1 MKKLISLL
9 ITLVIGFGLY
19 YLFLPPINL
28 SSFGFWL
35 FLFVLV
41 IIYGFVSLLLR
52 FDFKFVSLKLYWDII
67 GCIGFISLS
76 FICILLVNFVL
87 SPIFNSKAYKNRI
100 VIDDSV
106 SFTDDIALVDFNS
119 LPLLDKDSS
128 QKLGDRVMGQMPE
141 LVSQFYVSDIY
152 TQINYNNN
160 VIRVTP
166 LEYDGIIKYFS
177 NRKDGVKGYIS
188 VDSVSGEAKLIK
200 LDDGMKY
207 MPSAM
212 FSENLYRKLR
222 FDYPTK
228 IFGAESFE
236 IDEEGNPYWI
246 VPTIKYS
253 GVGLKRD
260 VSGVIILNPID
271 GSSKYYSVDSVPTW
285 VDNVYKADVI
295 LEQVNDWGKYINGF
309 WNSKFGQKN
318 VVATTQGYNYMAMND
333 DVYLYTGITSLAS
346 DESNIGF
353 ILTNMRTKETKY
365 YAVPGAEEYSAMASS
380 EGQVQQMGYVSTF
393 PLLINLNN
401 RPTYLMSLKDNAGLV
416 KMYSFVDV
424 VDYQKVVVTDSSLGI
439 REASRN
445 YLSKMG
451 FNDINLDKLNIKDI
465 TISSINSY
473 SVNGNSVFY
482 IMDTKEKK
490 YSVEIGINSDKL
502 PFLNVGDSITIGYA
516 KEEDVTKILEIKQ
529 LNLLYQYCNLK
540 RVTFVTLFSV

>member
-1 MKKLISLL
+1 MKKRLISLV
-9 ITLVIGFGLY
+9 ISLVLGFILY
-19 YLFLPPINL
+19 YLFLPAINL
-28 SSFGFWL
+28 SSFGFWMFM
-35 FLFVLV
+35 FLIVV
-41 IIYGFVSLLLR
+41 IYCLCNLLLSLD
-52 FDFKFVSLKLYWDII
+52 FVTGHIYKLIGDFKVLGFLCGFCII
-67 GCIGFISLS
+67 GIIV
-76 FICILLVNFVL
+76 VNFIL
-87 SPIFNSKAYKNRI
+87 SPLFNSKSYRNRI
-100 VIDDSV
+100 VVDNSTEFINDV
-106 SFTDDIALVDFNS
+106 ALVDFNS
-119 LPLLDKDSS
+119 LPLVDKDSS

-141 LVSQFYVSDIY
+141 LVSQFYVSDLY

-166 LEYDGIIKYFS
+166 LEYDGIVKYFS

-188 VDSVSGEAKLIK
+188 VDSVSGEAHLIK
-200 LDDGMKY
+200 LENGMKY

-212 FSENLYRKLR
+212 FNENLYRKLR

-246 VPTIKYS
+246 IPTIKYS

-260 VSGVIILNPID
+260 VSGVIIFNPVD
-271 GSSKYYSVDSVPTW
+271 GSSNYYDVSSVPVW

-295 LEQVNDWGKYINGF
+295 LEQVNDWGKYKNGF
-309 WNSKFGQKN
+309 WNSIFGQKN
-318 VVATTQGYNYMAMND
+318 VVATTEGYNYMAMDD
-333 DVYLYTGITSLAS
+333 DVYLYTGITSLAN

-353 ILTNMRTKETKY
+353 ILSNMRTKETKY
-365 YAVPGAEEYSAMASS
+365 YAVPGAEEFSAMSSS

-424 VDYQKVVVTDSSLGI
+424 VDYQKVVVSDASLGI

-445 YLSKMG
+445 YLSRIGVK
-451 FNDINLDKLNIKDI
+451 DVNLDKLIIKDI
-465 TISSINSY
+465 TIASINSY

-482 IMDTKEKK
+482 IIDTREKK
-490 YSVEIGINSDKL
+490 YSVNIDINSDVL
-502 PFLNVGDSITIGYA
+502 PFLSVGDTISVGYA
-516 KEEDVTKILEIKQ
+516 LEEDVIKVLEIK
-529 LNLLYQYCNLK
+529 
-540 RVTFVTLFSV
+540 

>member
-1 MKKLISLL
+1 MKRLISLF
-9 ITLVIGFGLY
+9 ITLIIGFILY
-19 YLFLPPINL
+19 YLFLPPVNL
-28 SSFGFWL
+28 SSFGFWS

-41 IIYGFVSLLLR
+41 IIYGFISLLLM
-52 FDFKFVSLKLYWDII
+52 FDFKFVSLKSYWDII
-67 GCIGFISLS
+67 GCVGFISLG

-106 SFTDDIALVDFNS
+106 SFTDDIDLVDFNS
-119 LPLLDKDSS
+119 LPLVDKDSS

-177 NRKDGVKGYIS
+177 NRKNGIKGYIS

-200 LDDGMKY
+200 LDKGMKY
-207 MPSAM
+207 MPSGM
-212 FSENLYRKLR
+212 FNENLYRKLR

-236 IDEEGNPYWI
+236 IDEDGNPYWI
-246 VPTIKYS
+246 IPTIKYS

-260 VSGVIILNPID
+260 VNGVIILNPID
-271 GSSKYYSVDSVPTW
+271 GSSTYYEVDSVPTW
-285 VDNVYKADVI
+285 VDNVFKADVI

-309 WNSKFGQKN
+309 WNSMFGQKN
-318 VVATTQGYNYMAMND
+318 VVATTQGYNYMVMND

-380 EGQVQQMGYVSTF
+380 EGQVQQMGYTSTF

-439 REASRN
+439 REASRA

-451 FNDINLDKLNIKDI
+451 FAGINLDKLNMKDI
-465 TISSINSY
+465 TISYINSY
-473 SVNGNSVFY
+473 SIDGNSVFY
-482 IMDTKEKK
+482 IMDTKENK
-490 YSVEIGINSDKL
+490 YCVEIGISNKL
-502 PFLNVGDSITIGYA
+502 PFLTVGDSITIGYA
-516 KEEDVTKILEIKQ
+516 KEEAITKILEVK
-529 LNLLYQYCNLK
+529 
-540 RVTFVTLFSV
+540 

>member
-1 MKKLISLL
+1 MKKLICLI
-9 ITLVIGFGLY
+9 ITLVLGFGLY
-19 YLFLPPINL
+19 YLFLPPINA
-28 SSFGFWL
+28 SSFGFWGFV
-35 FLFVLV
+35 FLLAIIYGVLSLLSNFDFDFKSIKPLWDVIGTFGFVLV
-41 IIYGFVSLLLR
+41 GFL
-52 FDFKFVSLKLYWDII
+52 
-67 GCIGFISLS
+67 CIVFI
-76 FICILLVNFVL
+76 NFCL
-87 SPIFNSKAYKNRI
+87 SPIFHSKAYKNRI
-100 VIDDSV
+100 VVDDSV

-152 TQINYNNN
+152 TQINYNND
-160 VIRVTP
+160 VVRVTP
-166 LEYDGIIKYFS
+166 LEYDGLIKYFS
-177 NRKDGVKGYIS
+177 NKKNGVKGYIS

-200 LDDGMKY
+200 LENGMKY
-207 MPSAM
+207 MPSAY
-212 FSENLYRKLR
+212 FSEDLYRKLR

-228 IFGAESFE
+228 IFGTESFE
-236 IDEEGNPYWI
+236 VDDEGNPYWV

-253 GVGLKRD
+253 GVGLRKD
-260 VSGVIILNPID
+260 VNGVIILNPID
-271 GSSKYYSVDSVPTW
+271 GSSKFYDVDSVPTW
-285 VDNVYKADVI
+285 VDNVYKADVV

-318 VVATTQGYNYMAMND
+318 VVATTKGYNYIAMND

-380 EGQVQQMGYVSTF
+380 EGQVQQMGYKSTF

-416 KMYSFVDV
+416 KMYAFVDV

-451 FNDINLDKLNIKDI
+451 FNDVNKDKLIMRDI
-465 TISSINSY
+465 VISSISSY
-473 SVNGNSVFY
+473 TVSGNSVFY
-482 IMDTKEKK
+482 IMDNKENK
-490 YSVEIGINSDKL
+490 YSVEIGISNKL
-502 PFLNVGDSITIGYA
+502 PFLHVGDKITIGIA
-516 KEEDVTKILEIKQ
+516 SEEEISKILEIK
-529 LNLLYQYCNLK
+529 
-540 RVTFVTLFSV
+540 

>member
-1 MKKLISLL
+1 MKKLICLI
-9 ITLVIGFGLY
+9 ITLILGFGLY
-19 YLFLPPINL
+19 YLFLPPVNV
-28 SSFGFWL
+28 SSFGFWG
-35 FLFVLV
+35 FLFILV
-41 IIYGFVSLLLR
+41 IVYAVLSLISNFD
-52 FDFKFVSLKLYWDII
+52 FDFKSIKPLWDVIGSFGFVLISFL
-67 GCIGFISLS
+67 FI
-76 FICILLVNFVL
+76 LVINFCL
-87 SPIFNSKAYKNRI
+87 SPIFNSRAYKNRI
-100 VIDDSV
+100 VVDDSG
-106 SFTDDIALVDFNS
+106 SFVDDIALVDFNS

-152 TQINYNNN
+152 TQINYNND
-160 VIRVTP
+160 VVRVTP
-166 LEYDGIIKYFS
+166 LEYDGLIKYFS
-177 NRKDGVKGYIS
+177 NKKSGIKGYIS

-200 LDDGMKY
+200 LENGMKY
-207 MPSAM
+207 MPSAY
-212 FSENLYRKLR
+212 FSEDLYRKLR

-228 IFGAESFE
+228 IFGTESFE
-236 IDEEGNPYWI
+236 VDDEGNPYWV

-253 GVGLKRD
+253 GVGLKKD
-260 VSGVIILNPID
+260 VNGVIILNPID
-271 GSSKYYSVDSVPTW
+271 GSSKFYDVESVPTW
-285 VDNVYKADVI
+285 VDNVYKADVV

-318 VVATTQGYNYMAMND
+318 VVATTKGYNYIAMND

-380 EGQVQQMGYVSTF
+380 EGQVQQMGYKSTF

-416 KMYSFVDV
+416 KMYAFVDV

-451 FNDINLDKLNIKDI
+451 FNDVNKDKLTMKEIV
-465 TISSINSY
+465 ISSISSY
-473 SVNGNSVFY
+473 TVNGNSVFY
-482 IMDTKEKK
+482 IMDNKENK
-490 YSVEIGINSDKL
+490 YSVEIGISNKL
-502 PFLNVGDSITIGYA
+502 PFLHVGDKITIGIA
-516 KEEDVTKILEIKQ
+516 SEEEISKILEIK
-529 LNLLYQYCNLK
+529 
-540 RVTFVTLFSV
+540 

>member
-1 MKKLISLL
+1 M
-9 ITLVIGFGLY
+9 
-19 YLFLPPINL
+19 
-28 SSFGFWL
+28 
-35 FLFVLV
+35 
-41 IIYGFVSLLLR
+41 
-52 FDFKFVSLKLYWDII
+52 
-67 GCIGFISLS
+67 
-76 FICILLVNFVL
+76 
-87 SPIFNSKAYKNRI
+87 
-100 VIDDSV
+100 
-106 SFTDDIALVDFNS
+106 VDFNS

-152 TQINYNNN
+152 TQINYNND
-160 VIRVTP
+160 VVRVTP
-166 LEYDGIIKYFS
+166 LEYDGLIKYFS
-177 NRKDGVKGYIS
+177 NKKSGVKGYIS

-200 LDDGMKY
+200 LENGMKY
-207 MPSAM
+207 MPSAY
-212 FSENLYRKLR
+212 FSEDLYRKLR

-228 IFGAESFE
+228 IFGTESFE
-236 IDEEGNPYWI
+236 VDDEGNPYWV

-253 GVGLKRD
+253 GVGLKKD
-260 VSGVIILNPID
+260 VNGVIILNPID
-271 GSSKYYSVDSVPTW
+271 GSSKFYDVESVPTW
-285 VDNVYKADVI
+285 VDNVYKADVV

-318 VVATTQGYNYMAMND
+318 VVATTKGYNYIAMND

-380 EGQVQQMGYVSTF
+380 EGQVQQMGYKSTF

-416 KMYSFVDV
+416 KMYAFVDV

-451 FNDINLDKLNIKDI
+451 FNDVNKDKLTMKDI
-465 TISSINSY
+465 VISSISSY
-473 SVNGNSVFY
+473 TVNGNSVFY
-482 IMDTKEKK
+482 IMDTKENK
-490 YSVEIGINSDKL
+490 YSVEISISNKL
-502 PFLNVGDSITIGYA
+502 PFLHVGDKITIGIA
-516 KEEDVTKILEIKQ
+516 SEEEISKVLEIK
-529 LNLLYQYCNLK
+529 
-540 RVTFVTLFSV
+540 